1 MMQNQIKFLDILKSP
16 YNLDKGTLSF
26 LEKLAHEYPYS
37 QSLQIILSKNLQ
49 NFNKLDFERQVN
61 KASAYAVD
69 RRKFQRY
76 ISDKDRYEPKTQQL
90 IDSLSTASST
100 ISAHQTQ
107 TNKQETDNASQNTTD
122 QQDKSRTLLEIVK
135 KRLEEIRQNR
145 NEKPTSTDHQPDK
158 VAQTDDPFVESR
170 QDETVK
176 DAKELEKGN
185 GKGNDIQLTNENSL
199 LISPEIVDNIEKQ
212 QSGQSE
218 PPLITEY
225 ESLEPAPNKTDINY
239 LIDKFLK
246 EEPRIVVRKDL
257 PEKQEDLSENSTY
270 EHPQLVSETL
280 AKVYLKQGNKEKALD
295 IYEKLCL
302 KFPEKSSYFAQKII
316 AIKNEIN

>member
-37 QSLQIILSKNLQ
+37 QSLQIILAKNLQ
-49 NFNKLDFERQVN
+49 NFDKLDFEKQVN

-76 ISDKDRYEPKTQQL
+76 ISDKDRYELKTQQL
-90 IDSLSTASST
+90 IDTSST
-100 ISAHQTQ
+100 IAAHQIQ
-107 TNKQETDNASQNTTD
+107 TYRQETENESQNTTD

-145 NEKPTSTDHQPDK
+145 NEKQESTEPLPDK
-158 VAQTDDPFVESR
+158 DSQTDDPSVESR
-170 QDETVK
+170 QDKTVM
-176 DAKELEKGN
+176 DVKELEKGN
-185 GKGNDIQLTNENSL
+185 GRGNDIQLDNENSL
-199 LISPEIVDNIEKQ
+199 LISPELVDNIENQ
-212 QSGQSE
+212 QPGQSE
-218 PPLITEY
+218 PPLTTES
-225 ESLEPAPNKTDINY
+225 ETIDPAPNKTDINY

-257 PEKQEDLSENSTY
+257 PEKQEDLSENSTH

>member
-37 QSLQIILSKNLQ
+37 QSLQIILAKNLQ
-49 NFNKLDFERQVN
+49 NFDKLDFEKQVN

-76 ISDKDRYEPKTQQL
+76 ISDKDRYELKTQQL
-90 IDSLSTASST
+90 IDTSST
-100 ISAHQTQ
+100 IAAHQIQ
-107 TNKQETDNASQNTTD
+107 TYRQETENESQNTTD

-145 NEKPTSTDHQPDK
+145 NEKQESTEPLPDK
-158 VAQTDDPFVESR
+158 DSQTDDPSVESR
-170 QDETVK
+170 QDKTVM
-176 DAKELEKGN
+176 DVKELEKGN
-185 GKGNDIQLTNENSL
+185 GRGNDIQLDNENSL
-199 LISPEIVDNIEKQ
+199 LISPELVDNIENQ
-212 QSGQSE
+212 QPGQSE
-218 PPLITEY
+218 PPLTTES
-225 ESLEPAPNKTDINY
+225 ETIDPAPNKTDINY

-257 PEKQEDLSENSTY
+257 PEKQEDLSEKVLMNILNWYPKLLQRFISNR
-270 EHPQLVSETL
+270 ETKRKPL
-280 AKVYLKQGNKEKALD
+280 
-295 IYEKLCL
+295 I
-302 KFPEKSSYFAQKII
+302 FT
-316 AIKNEIN
+316 KNYV

>member
-1 MMQNQIKFLDILKSP
+1 MMQNQLKFLDILKSP
-16 YNLDKGTLSF
+16 YNLDKGTLVF
-26 LEKLAHEYPYS
+26 LEKMALEYPYS
-37 QSLQIILSKNLQ
+37 QSLQIILAKNLQ
-49 NFNKLDFERQVN
+49 SFDKLDFERQVN

-76 ISDKDRYEPKTQQL
+76 ISDKDRYEPKNQQL
-90 IDSLSTASST
+90 LDNTTTAST
-100 ISAHQTQ
+100 IISAEQIQ
-107 TNKQETDNASQNTTD
+107 TNRQETDNASQNTAD
-122 QQDKSRTLLEIVK
+122 QKDRSRTLLEIVK
-135 KRLEEIRQNR
+135 KRLEEIHKSKI
-145 NEKPTSTDHQPDK
+145 EKPETIDNLPDNDTQPI
-158 VAQTDDPFVESR
+158 DPTV
-170 QDETVK
+170 DAKLKETVM
-176 DAKELEKGN
+176 DENELGKGN
-185 GKGNDIQLTNENSL
+185 GGGNDIQLGDENSL
-199 LISPEIVDNIEKQ
+199 LISPDIADNIEKLQ
-212 QSGQSE
+212 PGQSE
-218 PPLITEY
+218 PQLKTEP
-225 ESLEPAPNKTDINY
+225 EAIEPAPNKTDINY

-257 PEKQEDLSENSTY
+257 PEKQEDLSEKSTY